1 MSHLESR
8 SIVCESSLPQLCKFE
23 VLSTRF
29 DDYTRTAR
37 LEQQL
42 QDLFFCR
49 NVDLSWFVH
58 QLRITNVTRSPCRS
72 FNAFGHIA
80 GSPWLG
86 WWWAP
91 ELCQSCTHHY
101 EGASPSTR
109 PESLCN
115 THSHRKSWKHVLL
128 LEQSRCDTSSYSYK
142 CWYCHLQIE
151 ELAVNIKE
159 QSQLSDWHVSCGG
172 GISTYSDSEAFQAC
186 TYILVRS
193 CILLA
198 VRHSDTTSKCPA
210 RMLSHRQVWQCL
222 CNEQWPTQRCV
233 GFIEV
238 MQWCSYVVQ
247 LNVEKNLHEVMK
259 STSVSLRPVWS
270 PHFNVL
276 WIGEW
281 FTAASGALKT
291 FTKSPRVLTFDEAN
305 PTRMTEQC
313 AILVWLLVHRMTTCK
328 NFDIIWHFPR
338 LHDASSC
345 WGYVRWPARDEKQ
358 SQDCVLVCEGEIVAK
373 RCKKV
378 FEVCA
383 LYFAERSV
391 YTGRKYALRV
401 ETDAF
406 QQAFL
411 QLWLWIQPNLDFVAS
426 VRNANI
432 REILYKGFCK
442 RSSKTVIVHRLM
454 DPSPSSW

>member
-1 MSHLESR
+1 
-8 SIVCESSLPQLCKFE
+8 
-23 VLSTRF
+23 
-29 DDYTRTAR
+29 
-37 LEQQL
+37 
-42 QDLFFCR
+42 
-49 NVDLSWFVH
+49 
-58 QLRITNVTRSPCRS
+58 
-72 FNAFGHIA
+72 
-80 GSPWLG
+80 
-86 WWWAP
+86 
-91 ELCQSCTHHY
+91 
-101 EGASPSTR
+101 
-109 PESLCN
+109 
-115 THSHRKSWKHVLL
+115 
-128 LEQSRCDTSSYSYK
+128 
-142 CWYCHLQIE
+142 
-151 ELAVNIKE
+151 
-159 QSQLSDWHVSCGG
+159 
-172 GISTYSDSEAFQAC
+172 
-186 TYILVRS
+186 
-193 CILLA
+193 
-198 VRHSDTTSKCPA
+198 
-210 RMLSHRQVWQCL
+210 
-222 CNEQWPTQRCV
+222 
-233 GFIEV
+233 
-238 MQWCSYVVQ
+238 
-247 LNVEKNLHEVMK
+247 MK
-259 STSVSLRPVWS
+259 SKSVSLRPIWS

-291 FTKSPRVLTFDEAN
+291 FAKSPRVLTFDEAN

-313 AILVWLLVHRMTTCK
+313 AILVWLLVHRMTKCK

-442 RSSKTVIVHRLM
+442 RSWQWLFIVSWIHLLQAGRTVCPSCASAWIPSRNSTDVSRPRTAFSSDRFLGVTEKCAKQLPPHHPTSKL
-454 DPSPSSW
+454 SG

>member
-1 MSHLESR
+1 MT
-8 SIVCESSLPQLCKFE
+8 
-23 VLSTRF
+23 TRGQQGLNNSC
-29 DDYTRTAR
+29 RTCSFAAM
-37 LEQQL
+37 LIYV
-42 QDLFFCR
+42 DLFISLGC
-49 NVDLSWFVH
+49 D
-58 QLRITNVTRSPCRS
+58 ITNVTRSPCRS
-72 FNAFGHIA
+72 FNAFGDIA

-91 ELCQSCTHHY
+91 ELCQSCTHHH

-115 THSHRKSWKHVLL
+115 THRHRKSWKHVLL

-186 TYILVRS
+186 TYCILVRS

-222 CNEQWPTQRCV
+222 CNEQWPTQRSV

-238 MQWCSYVVQ
+238 MQWCIYVVQ
-247 LNVEKNLHEVMK
+247 QNVEKNLHEVMK
-259 STSVSLRPVWS
+259 SKSVSVRPIWS

-305 PTRMTEQC
+305 PTRMIEQC
-313 AILVWLLVHRMTTCK
+313 AILVWLLVLRMTQRK
-328 NFDIIWHFPR
+328 NFDIMFMTLPKIAWSSFVLR
-338 LHDASSC
+338 LC
-345 WGYVRWPARDEKQ
+345 
-358 SQDCVLVCEGEIVAK
+358 
-373 RCKKV
+373 
-378 FEVCA
+378 
-383 LYFAERSV
+383 
-391 YTGRKYALRV
+391 TM
-401 ETDAF
+401 T
-406 QQAFL
+406 
-411 QLWLWIQPNLDFVAS
+411 
-426 VRNANI
+426 
-432 REILYKGFCK
+432 CK
-442 RSSKTVIVHRLM
+442 RRKTVSRQCLSLWGWDCRQKMQNGVWSDQFTLAGNMRCVSRQMRFSRHFL
-454 DPSPSSW
+454 SYGFGSSRI